1 MLDTTGERQA
11 APFIALQGVEVVYS
25 NDTVALQ
32 ALDLDLAGQEITVLL
47 GPSGAGKSTL
57 LRVLNRLVAP
67 SEGVIHTHDLGAL
80 SDRKTVRR
88 HRLRTGM
95 VFQQHQLIPQMT
107 ALQNVLLSRVA
118 NYSFLRSLLP
128 LPDHER
134 KWALE
139 CLDRVDLF
147 EKALVRCDSLSGGQ
161 QQRVGI
167 ARALAQRPDLVLA
180 DEPVASLDPAS
191 SERVLGLLRSIC
203 REDGIPV
210 VISLHQVEYARQYGD
225 RILGL
230 SQGKVVFDGPPS
242 ALDDGALQ
250 KIYGSAH

>member
-47 GPSGAGKSTL
+47 DPSGAGKSTL